1 MAFEFDKITFNL
13 KDLILIIGVV
23 SIYYDFKAEQKENYN
38 ELKIEMRQ
46 IVAESKIQE
55 LKINTR
61 IDEIKNLQFKK
72 DTQKQASNS
81 FTKPDLIASCTD
93 KNIRLKKK
101 KLFKYSLI

>member
-23 SIYYDFKAEQKENYN
+23 SIYYDFKAEQKESYN

-72 DTQKQASNS
+72 DTQKQASNI
-81 FTKPDLIASCTD
+81 FTKPDLITSCTD